1 MIVNFLFSGQMHLDF
16 TFLGWGVTSLKI
28 SHLFYLSRGRQC
40 VSNGER
46 ECDCPSKSGE
56 EKHVL
61 QVHRDLVLPAQV
73 QQERQRVHVQRAAGD
88 DGDERRED
96 ET

>member
-1 MIVNFLFSGQMHLDF
+1 MGSYFIENLSF
-16 TFLGWGVTSLKI
+16 
-28 SHLFYLSRGRQC
+28 FYLSRGRQC

-73 QQERQRVHVQRAAGD
+73 QQERQRVHVQRATGD